1 MNLGLVQMSMEKEIS
16 DNLNKSL
23 KLHIAQNVKFY
34 EQDYYTPSDDGFK
47 VFNTP
52 FGNAKSGFYC
62 NV

>member
-1 MNLGLVQMSMEKEIS
+1 MIRMGKELGIPTPYNEE
-16 DNLNKSL
+16 
-23 KLHIAQNVKFY
+23 QNVKFY

>member
-1 MNLGLVQMSMEKEIS
+1 MKLGLVQVSMEKEIS

-34 EQDYYTPSDDGFK
+34 EQDYYTP
-47 VFNTP
+47 